1 MKRGRKRN
9 SPRRKANQLSFDFTA
24 NVPIEIHT
32 PRFDIP
38 SLRKEFMWERKH
50 EIQLM
55 RG

>member
-9 SPRRKANQLSFDFTA
+9 SSQRKTNQLSFDFTA

-38 SLRKEFMWERKH
+38 SLRKDYSWQRKQ
-50 EIQLM
+50 EIQLV

>member
-1 MKRGRKRN
+1 MKRTRKRN
-9 SPRRKANQLSFDFTA
+9 SSRRKTNQLSFDFTE

-38 SLRKEFMWERKH
+38 SLSKDYSWARKQ

-55 RG
+55 KG